1 MTSKSSNLAVKKALK
16 FSRFSGHVTITPQG
30 LKRDLPS
37 LGRDTCLHLEWR
49 DVSSSTTRYFRKET
63 CWNRLKSN
71 WLAGTEMVCWR
82 QLNWKQASGMQ
93 NLLSCMQLPQWLR
106 PNMPQ
111 ASCIIFFVCFL
122 PGLEKGGLKDIPGDL
137 QVVLTAF
144 SLGSCLLDWKLP
156 SRIFAPKHMPETP
169 SCYILPGDSESNWC
183 RWQRCDRLHRVS
195 CVLTG
200 LEKLHGTYW
209 WEMWEIRVPCK
220 RLNTVRNREKSVKC
234 CETVCMESVCVSPRQ
249 QPLTGSTLLRT
260 IFCASL
266 DIAFTSPWY
275 LRWLQNSGFP
285 GRCLLASFPSFRS
298 RWEWKHQP
306 ERVASLASL
315 AIRWCRTSHS

>member
-63 CWNRLKSN
+63 CWNHLKSN

-93 NLLSCMQLPQWLR
+93 NLLSCMKLPQWLR

-137 QVVLTAF
+137 QVVLTAL

-156 SRIFAPKHMPETP
+156 SRILRQSTCLRHQAVTFCQE
-169 SCYILPGDSESNWC
+169 ILKAIDADGSGVIDYTEF
-183 RWQRCDRLHRVS
+183 LVS
-195 CVLTG
+195 WLV
-200 LEKLHGTYW
+200 W
-209 WEMWEIRVPCK
+209 
-220 RLNTVRNREKSVKC
+220 KS
-234 CETVCMESVCVSPRQ
+234 CMERIGGKC
-249 QPLTGSTLLRT
+249 GK
-260 IFCASL
+260 FE
-266 DIAFTSPWY
+266 Y
-275 LRWLQNSGFP
+275 
-285 GRCLLASFPSFRS
+285 
-298 RWEWKHQP
+298 
-306 ERVASLASL
+306 RVNG
-315 AIRWCRTSHS
+315 